1 MEQKKNLI
9 MEVLRRLQ
17 PYREMASDLFVIVKS
32 SYCNEELLNAIINL
46 LNKSIKNVV
55 RENQKE
61 AIEKSIAQIK
71 KIRDIEEKEKLDD
84 IELDGILSDID

>member
-1 MEQKKNLI
+1 MEQKKSLV

-55 RENQKE
+55 KGNQKE
-61 AIEKSIAQIK
+61 AIEKSIEQIK
-71 KIRDIEEKEKLDD
+71 RIRDIEEKEKLDD
-84 IELDGILSDID
+84 MEIDDILSAIE

>member
-1 MEQKKNLI
+1 
-9 MEVLRRLQ
+9 
-17 PYREMASDLFVIVKS
+17 
-32 SYCNEELLNAIINL
+32 LNAIINL